1 MAKNLRTSKKSTS
14 NKLGNTVKA
23 PENQEEKK
31 QMKTTKNT
39 ENKVENKPAKTEK
52 PSARAALLECL
63 ERMMIPAAIIDAKG
77 VAIDGV
83 ANAATVEYSEEA
95 ASEAGQ
101 RILSDDGRAELT
113 DALNAYVADINYV
126 FVNNATGKI
135 NCTPYAKPESAI
147 VKIAEIVNTQ
157 QVKDATP
164 EKVLEKLLQSL
175 NYKRVKVWDYVHTD
189 KRNAG
194 MLTAAL
200 NLLRDKVVATDKLNP
215 DKIDI
220 AKRIDGAY
228 KRAASVLNAT
238 YCKGGNAGERILRS
252 LFPRM
257 KYINL

>member
-1 MAKNLRTSKKSTS
+1 MAKNLRTSKKSTE
-14 NKLGNTVKA
+14 NKVATTAKTT
-23 PENQEEKK
+23 ENQQEKK
-31 QMKTTKNT
+31 QMKTTAKNT
-39 ENKVENKPAKTEK
+39 AKNNTAKTEK

-63 ERMMIPAAIIDAKG
+63 NRLMIPAEIIDAKG

-95 ASEAGQ
+95 GSEAGQ
-101 RILSDDGRAELT
+101 RILSEAGRAELT
-113 DALNAYVADINYV
+113 DALNSYVADINYIYI
-126 FVNNATGKI
+126 NNASGKI
-135 NCTPYAKPESAI
+135 NNAPYAKAESAI
-147 VKIAEIVNTQ
+147 AKIAEIVNTQ

-194 MLTAAL
+194 MLTASL
-200 NLLRDKVVATDKLNP
+200 NLLRDKVIATDKLNP
-215 DKIDI
+215 DKIDV

-228 KRAASVLNAT
+228 RRAASVLNAT

>member
-1 MAKNLRTSKKSTS
+1 MAKNLRTSKKSTTTKS
-14 NKLGNTVKA
+14 TETAKTT
-23 PENQEEKK
+23 ENQEEKK

-39 ENKVENKPAKTEK
+39 ETKPAKTEK
-52 PSARAALLECL
+52 PNARAALLECL
-63 ERMMIPAAIIDAKG
+63 ERLMIPAEIIDAKG
-77 VAIDGV
+77 VAIEGV

-95 ASEAGQ
+95 GSEAGQ

-126 FVNNATGKI
+126 FVNNASGKI
-135 NCTPYAKPESAI
+135 NCTPYVKSDSAI
-147 VKIAEIVNTQ
+147 AKIAEIVNTQ

-175 NYKRVKVWDYVHTD
+175 NYKRVKVWDYVHSD

-200 NLLRDKVVATDKLNP
+200 NLLRDKVVATDKLDP
-215 DKIDI
+215 AKIDV

>member
-1 MAKNLRTSKKSTS
+1 MAKNLRNSKKSTS
-14 NKLGNTVKA
+14 NKVETTAKTT
-23 PENQEEKK
+23 ENQEEKK
-31 QMKTTKNT
+31 QMKTAKTT
-39 ENKVENKPAKTEK
+39 ENKPAKTEK

-63 ERMMIPAAIIDAKG
+63 DRLMIPAAIIDAKG
-77 VAIDGV
+77 VAIEGV
-83 ANAATVEYSEEA
+83 AQAASVEYSEEA

-101 RILSDDGRAELT
+101 RILSDDGRTELT

-135 NCTPYAKPESAI
+135 NCTPYAKSESAI
-147 VKIAEIVNTQ
+147 AKIAEIVNTQ

-175 NYKRVKVWDYVHTD
+175 NYKRVKVWDYVHSD

-215 DKIDI
+215 DKIDV
-220 AKRIDGAY
+220 AKRIDGSY
-228 KRAASVLNAT
+228 KRAAGVLNAT

>member
-1 MAKNLRTSKKSTS
+1 MVKNLRNSQKTTG
-14 NKLGNTVKA
+14 NKLEKTVKNPA
-23 PENQEEKK
+23 NQEEKK

-39 ENKVENKPAKTEK
+39 ETKPAKTEK

-63 ERMMIPAAIIDAKG
+63 ERLMIPAEIIDAKG

-95 ASEAGQ
+95 GSEAGQ
-101 RILSDDGRAELT
+101 RILSEAGRAELT
-113 DALNAYVADINYV
+113 DALNSYTSDINYV

-135 NCTPYAKPESAI
+135 NCAPYVKSESAI
-147 VKIAEIVNTQ
+147 AKIAEIVNTQ
-157 QVKDATP
+157 QVKDAMP

-200 NLLRDKVVATDKLNP
+200 NLLRDRVVATDKLDP
-215 DKIDI
+215 AKIDV

-228 KRAASVLNAT
+228 RRAASILNAT

-252 LFPRM
+252 IFPRM